1 MQAIVHL
8 KEIEKSIKK
17 SVSHLLQNLVEV
29 LRETKGKRKM
39 YVCASLGKFT
49 FYGETFFDNPTMK
62 KIRLELRA
70 STDKHKVSFPKTL
83 LVGHFTRIT
92 ITSTAKAHRKHS
104 SNSSDRKGDSNG
116 K

>member
-1 MQAIVHL
+1 MQAIVDL
-8 KEIEKSIKK
+8 NEIENSIKK

-70 STDKHKVSFPKTL
+70 STDKHKVSFTKT
-83 LVGHFTRIT
+83 
-92 ITSTAKAHRKHS
+92 S
-104 SNSSDRKGDSNG
+104 SFQKPYWGPFYQSNNYINSKGP
-116 K
+116 